1 MFIKGNN
8 VGIGTTSPGAKL
20 EIFGTG
26 NTLRLDSAA
35 NQSKTILLRNVG
47 SGTAEIKTDGD
58 LKLNAEDS
66 GKTIQLFTA
75 NTERMRIDGS
85 GNVIVNDTSSD
96 LSSSGRGVIEING
109 TSQAILGLKVN
120 GDVKTYL
127 FQNGNNVEL
136 NNTASGSLT
145 LKTAATTALTLD
157 SSQNA
162 TFAGRVGIGGD
173 NPGDR
178 QLYVEGTASIIE
190 IASTT
195 HNQNASVWF
204 RSNRDGT
211 NADRWEIGTN
221 ISQGSNFELLNRATS
236 TAAFHVDSS
245 NNNATFTGNVLIG
258 ATSAAAGVLVVDG
271 NSANNI
277 WVVGRDSDG
286 TGSLSFRNAADNA
299 YNARLEAVSGALKFE
314 TNGTL
319 ALTIDSSQNVGIGTT
334 SPLEKLN
341 IVETTTTAGTF
352 FPVAISGARYQADY
366 GVGVAFRP
374 ENNSSAYANKT
385 AIVGSGGGYGYNMAD
400 LHFCFNNS
408 TTITD
413 EVSLSDAKVTMKR
426 SGNVGIG
433 TTAPTY
439 KLQVNGTGYINE
451 TLYVNGATTVDDN
464 LYVTAGNVGIGTT
477 SPSHKLY
484 VTESGSQYSIAADY
498 TGTNG
503 SYGAIACQLQNTSPS
518 FIDFYLSSSL
528 VGAIVTNGSN
538 VLYQSYS
545 DYRLKENA
553 VEMTG
558 ALDRVNNLKPKRFN
572 FISQPD
578 TEVDG
583 FFAHELQEIVPQAVT
598 GEKDEVN
605 DDGTAKYQGVD
616 NSQIVP
622 LLVGAIQEL
631 KAEIENLKS
640 QINN

>member
-1 MFIKGNN
+1 MVGGFGGGTDYGLILTPDDGSGYWNIANVTGGALTFNNSATIGSSEQMRLTTTGLGIGQTPSTAKLEVAGEARVYTGSNLGYWGVDAGNSYVYFGTNTSNYGLSFQTSGTERMRITSGGDIQVKGGDLSIEGGTNYNDKSNIYLSNERTAIISDIVNLTANGDTSLDFQTRSGGSRASAMFIDEFRNI
-8 VGIGTTSPGAKL
+8 GIGTDSPGAKL

-66 GKTIQLFTA
+66 GKTIQLFTN
-75 NTERMRIDGS
+75 NTERMRID
-85 GNVIVNDTSSD
+85 
-96 LSSSGRGVIEING
+96 SSG
-109 TSQAILGLKVN
+109 
-120 GDVKTYL
+120 
-127 FQNGNNVEL
+127 
-136 NNTASGSLT
+136 
-145 LKTAATTALTLD
+145 
-157 SSQNA
+157 
-162 TFAGRVGIGGD
+162 
-173 NPGDR
+173 
-178 QLYVEGTASIIE
+178 
-190 IASTT
+190 
-195 HNQNASVWF
+195 
-204 RSNRDGT
+204 
-211 NADRWEIGTN
+211 
-221 ISQGSNFELLNRATS
+221 
-236 TAAFHVDSS
+236 
-245 NNNATFTGNVLIG
+245 
-258 ATSAAAGVLVVDG
+258 
-271 NSANNI
+271 
-277 WVVGRDSDG
+277 
-286 TGSLSFRNAADNA
+286 
-299 YNARLEAVSGALKFE
+299 
-314 TNGTL
+314 
-319 ALTIDSSQNVGIGTT
+319 NVGIGTT

-366 GVGVAFRP
+366 GVGIAFRP

-413 EVSLSDAKVTMKR
+413 EVSLSDAKVTMKK

-439 KLQVNGTGYINE
+439 KLQVNGTAYINE

-631 KAEIENLKS
+631 KAEIETLKS

>member
-1 MFIKGNN
+1 MLFSTNGSEKMRIDSSGN
-8 VGIGTTSPGAKL
+8 VGIGTTSPAEKL
-20 EIFGTG
+20 HVQG
-26 NTLRLDSAA
+26 NLRLF
-35 NQSKTILLRNVG
+35 
-47 SGTAEIKTDGD
+47 SGGYPY
-58 LKLNAEDS
+58 
-66 GKTIQLFTA
+66 
-75 NTERMRIDGS
+75 ID
-85 GNVIVNDTSSD
+85 I
-96 LSSSGRGVIEING
+96 GVA
-109 TSQAILGLKVN
+109 T
-120 GDVKTYL
+120 
-127 FQNGNNVEL
+127 NNYFRL
-136 NNTASGSLT
+136 
-145 LKTAATTALTLD
+145 
-157 SSQNA
+157 
-162 TFAGRVGIGGD
+162 IHD
-173 NPGDR
+173 NPTDTFKI
-178 QLYVEGTASIIE
+178 QKNAGT
-190 IASTT
+190 
-195 HNQNASVWF
+195 
-204 RSNRDGT
+204 
-211 NADRWEIGTN
+211 
-221 ISQGSNFELLNRATS
+221 
-236 TAAFHVDSS
+236 
-245 NNNATFTGNVLIG
+245 LI
-258 ATSAAAGVLVVDG
+258 TVAAGG
-271 NSANNI
+271 
-277 WVVGRDSDG
+277 
-286 TGSLSFRNAADNA
+286 
-299 YNARLEAVSGALKFE
+299 
-314 TNGTL
+314 
-319 ALTIDSSQNVGIGTT
+319 NVGIGTT

-366 GVGVAFRP
+366 GVGIAFRP